1 MGTWL
6 RAPGFRVNSGP
17 HRCAYGELLRH
28 TDEARMAYARIAI
41 SPTRSA
47 VLVVRADTITPART
61 PMRASKI
68 RQALVALV
76 SSLPAWRL
84 VTAVH
89 RQPVFVLGVVAD
101 RGLAIPV
108 ATASSARVV
117 ASAAREALPGGG
129 EQRVTTV
136 RGANRSQ
143 LH

>member
-1 MGTWL
+1 
-6 RAPGFRVNSGP
+6 
-17 HRCAYGELLRH
+17 
-28 TDEARMAYARIAI
+28 MAYARIAI